1 MKDTRL
7 AFEESEKIK
16 YIKNERSSPGQM
28 TNQIKGQ
35 DLFEHIVFLNQK
47 IRNLKKNITA
57 NNGKDQ
63 YITKKISKPI
73 EKALKLYISMSLSGE
88 VLHLK
93 DLLDDFEK
101 KAIEYALF
109 LSFNNQRKAA
119 TLLGFKY
126 TTFVEKIKRLKI
138 EKGKILRA

>member
-1 MKDTRL
+1 
-7 AFEESEKIK
+7 
-16 YIKNERSSPGQM
+16 M

-88 VLHLK
+88 VLPLK